1 MEGEFYKEIIEY
13 IIESKP
19 SKAKLTNEK
28 IRMCSKH
35 RLGKIPTDIEIL
47 LHAEKDDIPLLKEH
61 LKTKPTRTISGV
73 AVIAI
78 MTRPFACPHGACT
91 QCPGGLQS
99 AFGDV
104 PQSYT
109 GKEPATMRAIRN
121 NYDSY
126 LQVFNRLEQYIVLGQ
141 NPDKVELIIMGGTF
155 PSFPPDYQDDFVYFA
170 FKAMNDFS
178 RLFYKRGELDVIKFK
193 EFFGLPGKV
202 GSKER
207 TERIHQQLSALKQK
221 NKTSLV
227 KEQSANEKS
236 AIRCVGLTIETRP
249 DYAKLEHANT
259 MLRLGCTR
267 VELGVQSV
275 YDDALKTINRGHDVN
290 ESIKATRTLK
300 DLGFKI
306 NYHMMLGMPG
316 VSYLQDLEGLKQ
328 LFESP
333 NFRPDMLKLYP
344 CMVLRGT
351 KLFIDWQEGR
361 YKPLTTEQA
370 SRLIIEFKQ
379 HVPEYVR
386 IMRVQRDIP
395 TKMIEDGVDRTN
407 LRQMIE
413 ERMSEHGT
421 RCRCIR
427 CREIKGREINGLVE
441 LKTIDY
447 DASHGKEFFISLENK
462 DAIIGFCRMRI
473 PLQSLRK
480 EITLGSAIIR
490 ELHVYGEA
498 VKIGKDS
505 EAHVQ
510 HRGFGKQLLAEAER
524 IARKAGM
531 KKMVVISGVGVRGY
545 YRKLGY
551 RKEGPYMT
559 KKI

>member
-13 IIESKP
+13 ILENKP
-19 SKAKLTNEK
+19 SKSKLTNEK
-28 IRMCSKH
+28 IRICSKH
-35 RLGKIPTDIEIL
+35 RLDKIPTDIDIL
-47 LHAEKDDIPLLKEH
+47 LHAEEKDIPLLKRY
-61 LKTKPTRTISGV
+61 LITKPTRTISGV
-73 AVIAI
+73 AIIAI
-78 MTRPFACPHGACT
+78 MTRPFACPHGTCT

-126 LQVFNRLEQYIVLGQ
+126 LQVFNRLEQYLVLGQ

-155 PSFPPDYQDDFVYFA
+155 PSFPADYQDEFVYFA

-178 RLFYKRGELDVIKFK
+178 RLFYKRGELDVLKFK

-207 TERIHQQLSALKQK
+207 VERIHKQLSVLKQK
-221 NKTSLV
+221 NKISLI
-227 KEQSANEKS
+227 KEQSANERS

-249 DYAKLEHANT
+249 DYAKLEHANK
-259 MLRLGCTR
+259 MLSLGCTR
-267 VELGVQSV
+267 VELGVQSI
-275 YDDALKTINRGHDVN
+275 YDDALKNINRGHDVD

-328 LFESP
+328 LFENQ

-370 SRLIIEFKQ
+370 SRLIIDFKK

-413 ERMSEHGT
+413 ERMSEHGV

-427 CREIKGREINGLVE
+427 CREIKGREIEGIVE
-441 LKTIDY
+441 LKLQEY
-447 DASHGKEFFISLENK
+447 DASHGKEYFISLENK
-462 DAIIGFCRMRI
+462 DVIIGFCRLRI
-473 PLQSLRK
+473 PSQGLRK
-480 EITLGSAIIR
+480 EITANSAIIR
-490 ELHVYGEA
+490 ELHVYGA
-498 VKIGKDS
+498 AAKIGAESD
-505 EAHVQ
+505 VQ
-510 HRGFGKQLLAEAER
+510 HKGYGKQLLAEAER
-524 IARKAGM
+524 IARASNK

-551 RKEGPYMT
+551 KKEGPYMT